1 MNCHGQL
8 FGSMVIHHKD
18 NKKCFAGAVN
28 NIFFYIKKNH
38 TLLRLCL
45 KSKVVSET
53 WQLSIIAFALKICV
67 TYHPTESRRLV
78 PVINRGSQTAERA
91 KTPAHNTTP

>member
-53 WQLSIIAFALKICV
+53 WQLSIIALALKICV
-67 TYHPTESRRLV
+67 TYHPHGE
-78 PVINRGSQTAERA
+78 PEARA
-91 KTPAHNTTP
+91 RD

>member
-28 NIFFYIKKNH
+28 NIFFY
-38 TLLRLCL
+38 
-45 KSKVVSET
+45 KVVSET